1 MDRQNNQYQIDDEC
15 QIDREKLSDLIRRIR
30 ELSFV
35 YHDSYHSAV
44 NREYILQPDISPS
57 YSRRYGYKTNW
68 KFTPQPEDDEGMSDD
83 DLEESQKMLFDF
95 LGVSE

>member
-1 MDRQNNQYQIDDEC
+1 MDRQNNQYQIDDEY
-15 QIDREKLSDLIRRIR
+15 QIDREKLSDLLRRIR
-30 ELSFV
+30 ESAFT
-35 YHDSYHSAV
+35 YHDPYRSSGTW
-44 NREYILQPDISPS
+44 EYIRQPGSQTS
-57 YSRRYGYKTNW
+57 YSRPRDYKANW